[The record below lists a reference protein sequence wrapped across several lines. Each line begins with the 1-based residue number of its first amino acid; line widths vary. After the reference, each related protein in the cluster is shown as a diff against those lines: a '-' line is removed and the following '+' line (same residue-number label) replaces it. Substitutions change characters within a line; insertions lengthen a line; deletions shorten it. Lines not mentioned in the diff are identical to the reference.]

1 MFARI
6 KKVKNGNGKVREY
19 LLIVKNEWI
28 KGRTVQR
35 TVANLG
41 RMDVLGQK
49 DVAQILI
56 EKLQEYHKIEGLIN
70 AEKSQCDWAKEYG
83 VLVIL
88 RRVWEQ
94 LGLDEL
100 LNRYLEKYRYKKDL
114 GECLLA
120 MVMNRLIEPESE
132 HGLMRWLQG
141 IYEPRWE
148 GFGLNQ
154 FYRALDF
161 LSWHKKDLEKDLFF
175 KTTDLFSQQLDLVMF
190 DTTSMKYWG
199 EGKDAEILQYGYS
212 KEKRGDLKQLIVGIL
227 MTREGYP
234 IGCEI
239 FPGNTSD
246 LKSFLHVIE
255 QLKVRYNIGRLVW
268 VADRGMVSRHN
279 IEKLKELKQDYILGV
294 RMRQFSKARREEFL
308 NPKGMWEVKDNL
320 YVKEIYVEGEGRYII
335 CYNPQEAE
343 NRNNKRQYFKH
354 HINKKLATTTPK
366 DWMIKNAYKK
376 YVDFEGT
383 VEFNDKKFYEDKQYD
398 GYWVLLT
405 NTQLS
410 TQEVALYYKRLW
422 QLESG
427 FRDLKSELVTAPI
440 YHYKERRIIAHIF
453 VAFLALLVKITLKKK
468 IKAIDPKASYSEVFE
483 AVRGIKAVKI
493 NCDRQEVIFRTEF
506 PPKAYLA
513 FQALGVAPPPRIIS
527 YQKRPSLVSR
537 QDLPDLFSSTK

>member
-6 KKVKNGNGKVREY
+6 KRIKNGGGGIREY
-19 LLIVKNEWI
+19 LLIVKNERI
-28 KGRTVQR
+28 KGRVVQK

-41 RMDVLGQK
+41 RMDILGQK

-70 AEKSQCDWAKEYG
+70 LRTSQCDWAKEYG
-83 VLVIL
+83 VLLIL

-100 LNRYLEKYRYKKDL
+100 LGRYLEKYRYKKDL
-114 GECLLA
+114 GECLFA
-120 MVMNRLIEPESE
+120 MVANKLIEPKSE
-132 HGLMRWLQG
+132 HGMVNWLQT
-141 IYEPRWE
+141 IYESRWE
-148 GFGLNQ
+148 QFGLGQ

-199 EGKDAEILQYGYS
+199 EGKEAQILQHGYS
-212 KEKRGDLKQLIVGIL
+212 KDKRGDLKQLIVGVL
-227 MTREGYP
+227 MTKEGYP
-234 IGCEI
+234 VGCEI

-246 LKSFLHVIE
+246 LKSFIKVVE
-255 QLKVRYNIGRLVW
+255 QLKVRHDIGRLVW
-268 VADRGMVSRHN
+268 VCDRGMVSRHN

-294 RMRQFSKARREEFL
+294 RMRQFSKPRREEFL

-320 YVKEIYVEGEGRYII
+320 YVKEVYVEGEGRYIV
-335 CYNPQEAE
+335 CYNPKEAE
-343 NRNNKRQYFKH
+343 DRNNKRQHFKR
-354 HINKKLATTTPK
+354 HINKKLATTSAK

-383 VEFNDKKFYEDKQYD
+383 IELNEKKFYDDKQYD

-405 NTQLS
+405 STPLS
-410 TQEVALYYKRLW
+410 TQDVALQYKGLW
-422 QLESG
+422 QIEAG

-440 YHYKERRIIAHIF
+440 YHYKERRIMAHIF

-468 IKAIDPKASYSEVFE
+468 IKAIDPKASYSEVFD
-483 AVRGIKAVKI
+483 ALRQIKAVKI

-506 PPKAYLA
+506 PPKAHLA
-513 FQALGVAPPPRIIS
+513 FQALGVAPPARIIS
-527 YQKRPSLVSR
+527 YHKRPSVVSR
-537 QDLPDLFSSTK
+537 QGLPDLFSSTK